1 MLAGQVALALA
12 AVFAGAALYVN
23 LAEQPAR
30 LTLDDRALLA
40 EWKPSYDKGKTMQA
54 SLALLATLVGL
65 FAAYESGRGLWLL
78 GAALMLAS
86 WPYTLIVIMPTNRAL
101 HATPIE
107 FRRPADTT
115 PHRDLGPPPR
125 PPHGLRSGRHP
136 RLSLG
141 VQRLR
146 RGSKKFGVRGRV
158 GLVAHWL
165 RHRGNGPS

>member
-1 MLAGQVALALA
+1 MEADMLAGQVALALA

-107 FRRPADTT
+107 SAGPETRRLIETWGRLHAFRTAF
-115 PHRDLGPPPR
+115 
-125 PPHGLRSGRHP
+125 GLA
-136 RLSLG
+136 G
-141 VQRLR
+141 VLA
-146 RGSKKFGVRGRV
+146 FLWALNV
-158 GLVAHWL
+158 
-165 RHRGNGPS
+165 

>member
-1 MLAGQVALALA
+1 MEADMLAGQVALALA

-54 SLALLATLVGL
+54 SLALLAALVGL

-107 FRRPADTT
+107 SAGPQTRRLIETWGRLHALRTAF
-115 PHRDLGPPPR
+115 
-125 PPHGLRSGRHP
+125 GLAGA
-136 RLSLG
+136 
-141 VQRLR
+141 
-146 RGSKKFGVRGRV
+146 
-158 GLVAHWL
+158 LVFLWAL
-165 RHRGNGPS
+165 NV